1 MKTKLSL
8 VGIAVMMLAA
18 SCAPVYG
25 LPGEAV
31 LKPGESIGDAN
42 RSIKITFVEVLGDS
56 RCPADA
62 LCIWQGNVK
71 VLIAVAY
78 GTEIQ
83 QYSLTSGELL
93 EYDVNS
99 ITVGEYTIT
108 LVQVDPYPLASQS
121 TYPMDYQIALDIQ
134 LLIWPV
140 EI

>member
-42 RSIKITFVEVLGDS
+42 RSIKITFVEVLEDS

-62 LCIWQGNVK
+62 MCIWQGNVE
-71 VLIAVAY
+71 VLIEISY
-78 GTEIQ
+78 GTEMQ
-83 QYSLTSGELL
+83 QHTLTLGKLIEGN
-93 EYDVNS
+93 VNS

-121 TYPMDYQIALDIQ
+121 TYASDYQITLDVKI
-134 LLIWPV
+134 
-140 EI
+140 ENYRS